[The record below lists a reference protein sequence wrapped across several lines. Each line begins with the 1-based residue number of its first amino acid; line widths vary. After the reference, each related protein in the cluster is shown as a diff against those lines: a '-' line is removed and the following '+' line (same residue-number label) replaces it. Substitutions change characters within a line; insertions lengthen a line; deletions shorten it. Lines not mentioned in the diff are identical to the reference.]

1 MAKDTDVDAVLEA
14 LDHLQVVQEQHSEV
28 LHHLERRPVVDLQG
42 LERRLEE
49 VADAVERLT
58 PPPPPSSHAGWA
70 WLPALLLMGLLVGWC
85 SCWLTVRWLPGSLL
99 PPGFSRV
106 TTPPPKGR
114 F

>member
-14 LDHLQVVQEQHSEV
+14 LDHLQAVQEQHGEV
-28 LHHLERRPVVDLQG
+28 LHHLERRPVSTLQG
-42 LERRLEE
+42 LARRLEE

-58 PPPPPSSHAGWA
+58 PPPPPVTQTRWA
-70 WLPALLLMGLLVGWC
+70 WLPALLLIGLLVGWF

-106 TTPPPKGR
+106 TPPPPKGR

>member
-42 LERRLEE
+42 LVRRLEE

-58 PPPPPSSHAGWA
+58 PPPPPVLACRGGPGCRPCCSWGCWWAGSVA
-70 WLPALLLMGLLVGWC
+70 G
-85 SCWLTVRWLPGSLL
+85 
-99 PPGFSRV
+99 
-106 TTPPPKGR
+106 
-114 F
+114 

>member
-1 MAKDTDVDAVLEA
+1 MAKDTDVDAVLEG
-14 LDHLQVVQEQHSEV
+14 LDHLQAVQEQHGEV

-42 LERRLEE
+42 LVRRLEE

-58 PPPPPSSHAGWA
+58 PPPPAITQTRWV
-70 WLPALLLMGLLVGWC
+70 WLPTLLLIGLLVGWF

-106 TTPPPKGR
+106 TPPPPKGR